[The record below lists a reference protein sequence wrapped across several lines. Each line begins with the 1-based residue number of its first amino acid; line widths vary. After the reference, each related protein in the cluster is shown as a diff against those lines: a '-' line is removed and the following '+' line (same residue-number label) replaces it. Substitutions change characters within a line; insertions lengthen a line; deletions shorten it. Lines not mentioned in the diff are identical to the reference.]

1 MKTSIKDQLAFYKIF
16 YRNSLNF
23 KQKSFLFL
31 YVISRTFLQII
42 DLFGIGLLVYSI
54 NDLLLENKIY
64 NYYVDYFL
72 DPIELTDF
80 YINYFCFLLLAFGFK
95 YLFQAILNYNEKS
108 FFSDVLI
115 DLQEKAIKS
124 IINQNYISTK
134 DKKFTQIS
142 DSFILNLKT
151 FVDNYFKTLTD
162 SFSDIAF
169 ILASIFIFIA
179 YNYKVT
185 LVLFLFNIVVIY
197 PLVKFIKNSNIKN
210 GVIFTEYQP
219 KIFSVFSDF
228 YNNVE
233 FLKLYGYVRVFKSR
247 LLDFLKISIRADQKR
262 KFLNDLIKPIV
273 EFVLFMVIIISILLL
288 INYDPNFRNSITDLI
303 VIIVA
308 SIRVLPFLLK
318 LSQTISSLSY
328 YSVNAKSTF
337 DILNIHTNFLESKEN
352 LKDFKSIRFENI
364 HYQINKLNIFNDFNY
379 NINKFDKIFI
389 EGPTG
394 SGKSTFLKI
403 LIGIIDPVKGK
414 IVINNM
420 SKKNYKF
427 NNLGYVDQNPI
438 IFNDNIIFNITF
450 NDNFNLV
457 DLNKYNKI
465 IEICELKELT
475 QKTDENIQL
484 NFDKFS
490 GGEKQRIALARALY
504 NCENLLVLDE
514 STSAIDL
521 KTSRK
526 IINGIIS
533 NFEHLTILMVSH
545 QDSLKDLFS
554 KKLIIKNK

>member
-16 YRNSLNF
+16 YRTSLNY
-23 KQKSFLFL
+23 KQKLFL
-31 YVISRTFLQII
+31 CLYVFSRTFLQII

-54 NDLLLENKIY
+54 NDLLLNNNIY
-64 NYYVDYFL
+64 TYYVDGFI

-80 YINYFCFLLLAFGFK
+80 YIYYFCFLLLAFGFK
-95 YLFQAILNYNEKS
+95 YFLQAILNYYEKS
-108 FFSDVLI
+108 FFADVLI

-134 DKKFTQIS
+134 DKKFTQVS

-162 SFSDIAF
+162 SFSDIVF
-169 ILASIFIFIA
+169 IVASIFISIA

-185 LVLFLFNIVVIY
+185 LILFLFIILVIY
-197 PLVKFIKNSNIKN
+197 PLVKYIKNSNIKN
-210 GVIFTEYQP
+210 GTIFTEYQP

-233 FLKLYGYVRVFKSR
+233 LLKLYGYDNVFKSR
-247 LLDFLKISIRADQKR
+247 LLDFIKISISSDQKR

-273 EFVLFMVIIISILLL
+273 ELVLFMVIIILILLL
-288 INYDPNFRNSITDLI
+288 INYDPNFRNAITDLI
-303 VIIVA
+303 LIIVA

-337 DILNIHTNFLESKEN
+337 DILNIHTKFVESKEN
-352 LKDFKSIRFENI
+352 IEDFKSIRFENI
-364 HYQINKLNIFNDFNY
+364 YYQINERNIFSDFNY
-379 NINKFDKIFI
+379 NINQFDKIFI

-394 SGKSTFLKI
+394 TGKSTFLKI

-414 IVINNM
+414 MVINNM
-420 SKKNYKF
+420 SKTNYKF
-427 NNLGYVDQNPI
+427 NNLGYVDQNPV
-438 IFNDNIIFNITF
+438 IFNENIIFNITF
-450 NDNFNLV
+450 NDNYDAV
-457 DLNKYNKI
+457 DLDKYNRI

-475 QKTDENIQL
+475 RNTDENSQL

-490 GGEKQRIALARALY
+490 GGEKQRIALARGLY

-514 STSAIDL
+514 ATSAIDL
-521 KTSRK
+521 KTARK
-526 IINGIIS
+526 IISGIIL

-545 QDSLKDLFS
+545 QESLNNLFS
-554 KKLIIKNK
+554 KKLKL